1 MTEAAELWSVSD
13 VCEANPR
20 LPPSSNLISNSNPH
34 AAAVLPTPPTALHL
48 PNFQK
53 VRSSRSTPHSPSPA
67 VPVDK
72 GWWWPVA
79 WPNRATRLSQSFHGN
94 SLEESRW
101 PNVSLRNHHSGS
113 HSPSPSKCETKRRGE
128 PFSLA
133 SNGTGVALAA
143 PRNLASPS
151 QHVVCCR
158 SFPRVSTNCLVWP
171 GHGGSPLLR
180 DREDAVRGEVQA
192 QVSTARNGGIGSY
205 RSCNCPLSSP
215 DWMPLTT
222 AVQRSLDIEYRACR
236 STDLP
241 KLTSPMAAD
250 WPSLSTNHRG
260 PSLAQDGVG
269 CLPAIRTT
277 MWKWVLLFIVPG
289 AIYCPSAVSG
299 TGTVFPPA
307 RCTRSHA
314 SFLLAYR
321 CPRRE
326 SPHQQM
332 PVMRREAI
340 HLPLQV
346 DKLPTSPR
354 AHLHPMPSDRHCFGP
369 AMTRP
374 LIDGRT

>member
-1 MTEAAELWSVSD
+1 M
-13 VCEANPR
+13 
-20 LPPSSNLISNSNPH
+20 
-34 AAAVLPTPPTALHL
+34 
-48 PNFQK
+48 
-53 VRSSRSTPHSPSPA
+53 
-67 VPVDK
+67 
-72 GWWWPVA
+72 A

-133 SNGTGVALAA
+133 SNGTGVALAV

-180 DREDAVRGEVQA
+180 DREDAVQGEVQA

-241 KLTSPMAAD
+241 KLTAPMAAD

-260 PSLAQDGVG
+260 PSLAQEGWG
-269 CLPAIRTT
+269 ACLPSEPPCGSGCCCLSFQVQYTAPPRSAGRGPFSHQPVALDLTQASSSPT
-277 MWKWVLLFIVPG
+277 AVLAVKVLTSKCRSCVGRRFTCLFKSTSSQPRR
-289 AIYCPSAVSG
+289 AHTCTPCQA
-299 TGTVFPPA
+299 TGTVSVP
-307 RCTRSHA
+307 
-314 SFLLAYR
+314 
-321 CPRRE
+321 
-326 SPHQQM
+326 Q
-332 PVMRREAI
+332 
-340 HLPLQV
+340 
-346 DKLPTSPR
+346 
-354 AHLHPMPSDRHCFGP
+354 
-369 AMTRP
+369 
-374 LIDGRT
+374 

>member
-1 MTEAAELWSVSD
+1 M
-13 VCEANPR
+13 
-20 LPPSSNLISNSNPH
+20 
-34 AAAVLPTPPTALHL
+34 
-48 PNFQK
+48 
-53 VRSSRSTPHSPSPA
+53 
-67 VPVDK
+67 
-72 GWWWPVA
+72 A

-133 SNGTGVALAA
+133 SNGTGVALAV

-241 KLTSPMAAD
+241 KLTAPMAAD

-260 PSLAQDGVG
+260 PSLAQEGVG
-269 CLPAIRTT
+269 CLPAINHHVEVGVVVYR
-277 MWKWVLLFIVPG
+277 
-289 AIYCPSAVSG
+289 S
-299 TGTVFPPA
+299 
-307 RCTRSHA
+307 RCN
-314 SFLLAYR
+314 
-321 CPRRE
+321 
-326 SPHQQM
+326 
-332 PVMRREAI
+332 I
-340 HLPLQV
+340 LPLRGQR
-346 DKLPTSPR
+346 DGDRFPTSP
-354 AHLHPMPSDRHCFGP
+354 LHSISRNLPPRL
-369 AMTRP
+369 P
-374 LIDGRT
+374 LSSP